1 MELENTLQLPDIWQ
15 QEAVRALK
23 AGQDVVVDAPT
34 GAGKTFIFEMMVK
47 ERLDGQLIYTVP
59 TRALANDKLYEWRA
73 KGWHVG
79 ITTGDLS
86 DKPNA
91 PIVVATLETQR
102 RGILHGKGPRMLIV
116 DEYQMLGDP
125 VRGSAYE
132 LILALAPLETQLLLL
147 SGSTGNPDE
156 IQQWLQRNGRDVVLI
171 RKRERPVPLEEVFF
185 DGLRARPPKKIRNF
199 WSKQIYK
206 ALDADLGPILIFAP
220 KRLAAEQLAHQL
232 AQDLDPEFPLH
243 LSEAQKQ
250 LAGNELR
257 KLLRSRVCYHHSGLS
272 YAQRAGVIEPLAK
285 AGQIQVIV
293 ATTGLGAGIN
303 FSMRCVFLM
312 DREYRALEEHRQLRP
327 DELLQMFGR
336 AGRRGLDQ
344 KGFILVAPNKPR
356 LQEARSMKLRRGNQ
370 VDWPSLIA
378 LMDVAVEQEK
388 CPVEATAHLTTN
400 LFSEQRI
407 PLGLRDFIAN
417 PPDSRKDQN
426 FENETKPSGQE
437 VIEILNS
444 QNTWE
449 RRKPKSRVPLYKAHI
464 LEDKKWVPALQLP
477 TSLSAIKC
485 GNLCKLPEKEKKT
498 YGRELPIAKIVEEEK
513 QDGLELL
520 KSFHRRVHNYF
531 KENEIKGKPPPKQ
544 LTRKQ
549 LQNRIVPLLPKLT
562 QGGRISDFVEKNG
575 ILTARLDYSEAPVLA
590 WQDSHGFAMLNPPT
604 RKRSADIPDAYKEFL
619 PNKTEQQDQKL
630 ETPAEIWFSLGLIDQ
645 KAHPTRR
652 GILFSYYQHGEG
664 LAIAAALEDPT
675 YAIDDLVWHL
685 ANLRAGHRFERY
697 VSSSARLGLICKET
711 YHRATY
717 SGYLRRGFPPHYGE
731 GAAEVLQA
739 LEGQPD
745 KTRDY
750 IDDDLRPGDIER
762 TTIEWRSILRQTAY
776 APPYEWERWQD
787 LQKAARKL
795 ISRQKN
801 ERLLENLPPLTPD
814 QRLRYEPQRID

>member
-15 QEAVRALK
+15 QDAVRALK
-23 AGQDVVVDAPT
+23 EGKDVVVDAPT
-34 GAGKTFIFEMMVK
+34 GAGKTLIFEMMAK
-47 ERLDGQLIYTVP
+47 ERLGGQLVYTVP

-102 RGILHGKGPRMLIV
+102 RSILHGKGPRLLII

-132 LILALAPLETQLLLL
+132 LILALAPTETQLLLL

-156 IQQWLQRNGRDVVLI
+156 IQQWLQRNGRDVALI
-171 RKRERPVPLEEVFF
+171 RKKDRPVPLEEIFF
-185 DGLRARPPKKIRNF
+185 DGLRTRPPKRIRNF
-199 WSKQIYK
+199 WSKQIFK

-220 KRLAAEQLAHQL
+220 KRLAAEQLAYQL
-232 AQDLDPEFPLH
+232 AQDLEPEFPLH

-257 KLLRSRVCYHHSGLS
+257 RLLRSRVCYHHSGLS
-272 YAQRAGVIEPLAK
+272 YSQRAGIIEPLAK

-303 FSMRCVFLM
+303 FSMRSVFLM
-312 DREYRALEEHRQLRP
+312 DREYRAHDEHRQLRP

-336 AGRRGLDQ
+336 AGRRGLDK
-344 KGFILVAPNKPR
+344 KGYILVAPNKPR

-378 LMDVAVEQEK
+378 LMEVAVSQGK
-388 CPVEATAHLTTN
+388 CPVEATAYLTN
-400 LFSEQRI
+400 HLFSEQRI

-417 PPDSRKDQN
+417 PPKEQPTR
-426 FENETKPSGQE
+426 EAEPTKSATGQE

-449 RRKPKSRVPLYKAHI
+449 RRKPKTRVPLVQAHI
-464 LEDKKWVPALQLP
+464 LENSRWIPALELP

-485 GNLCKLPEKEKKT
+485 GNLCKLPKKETKT
-498 YGRELPIAKIVEEEK
+498 YGRELPIAKLEDSENSHE
-513 QDGLELL
+513 LELL
-520 KSFHRRVHNYF
+520 KSFVRRVNHYF
-531 KENEIKGKPPPKQ
+531 KEHSIQGKPPPKQ

-549 LQNRIVPLLPKLT
+549 FQRRVVPMLPKLT
-562 QGGRISDFVEKNG
+562 QGGKVSEMVEKNG

-590 WQDSHGFAMLNPPT
+590 WLDSHGFAMLNPPT
-604 RKRSADIPDAYKEFL
+604 RRRSAEIPDAYKEFL
-619 PNKTEQQDQKL
+619 PTKTEQQDQTFD
-630 ETPAEIWFSLGLIDQ
+630 TPAKIWHSLGLIDA
-645 KAHPTRR
+645 KAQPTRR
-652 GILFSYYQHGEG
+652 GIIFSYYQHGEG
-664 LAIAAALEDPT
+664 LAIAAALEDHS
-675 YAIDDLVWHL
+675 YLIDDLVWHL

-697 VSSSARLGLICKET
+697 VSSSARLGLVCRET

-745 KTRDY
+745 KSRDF

-762 TTIEWRSILRQTAY
+762 SKIEWRSILRQTAY
-776 APPYEWERWQD
+776 APSYDWDRWQD

-795 ISRQKN
+795 INRQKN

>member
-1 MELENTLQLPDIWQ
+1 MEFENTLQLPDIWQ
-15 QEAVRALK
+15 QDAVRALK
-23 AGQDVVVDAPT
+23 AGKDVVVDAPT
-34 GAGKTFIFEMMVK
+34 GAGKTFIFEMMAK

-102 RGILHGKGPRMLIV
+102 RSILHGKGPRLLII

-125 VRGSAYE
+125 VRGSTYE
-132 LILALAPLETQLLLL
+132 LILALAPMETQLLLL

-156 IQQWLQRNGRDVVLI
+156 IQQWLQRNGRDVALI
-171 RKRERPVPLEEVFF
+171 RKKDRPVPLEEIFF
-185 DGLRARPPKKIRNF
+185 DGLRTRPPKRIRNY
-199 WSKQIYK
+199 WSKQIFK

-220 KRLAAEQLAHQL
+220 KRLAAEQLAYQL
-232 AQDLDPEFPLH
+232 AEDLEPEFPLH
-243 LSEAQKQ
+243 LSDAQKQ

-272 YAQRAGVIEPLAK
+272 YAQRAGIIEPLAK

-303 FSMRCVFLM
+303 FSMRSVFLM
-312 DREYRALEEHRQLRP
+312 DREYRAHDENRQLRP

-336 AGRRGLDQ
+336 AGRRGLDK

-378 LMDVAVEQEK
+378 LMEAAVSDGK
-388 CPVEATAHLTTN
+388 CPVEATVNLTQN

-417 PPDSRKDQN
+417 PPNLKREKEASSQLSA
-426 FENETKPSGQE
+426 SGQE

-444 QNTWE
+444 QNNWE
-449 RRKPKSRVPLYKAHI
+449 RRKPKTRVPLNQAHI
-464 LEDKKWVPALQLP
+464 LENSQWIPALQLP
-477 TSLSAIKC
+477 TSLSAIQC
-485 GNLCKLPEKEKKT
+485 GNLCKLPQKETKT
-498 YGRELPIAKIVEEEK
+498 YGRELPVAKVVSGENEI
-513 QDGLELL
+513 ELL
-520 KSFHRRVHNYF
+520 KSFVRRMILYF
-531 KENEIKGKPPPKQ
+531 KEHSLQGKPPPKQ
-544 LTRKQ
+544 LSRKQ
-549 LQNRIVPLLPKLT
+549 FQRRVIPMLSKLT
-562 QGGRISDFVEKNG
+562 QGGKVSDVVEKNG
-575 ILTARLDYSEAPVLA
+575 ILTVRLDYSEVPVLA
-590 WQDSHGFAMLNPPT
+590 WLDSHGFAMLNPPT
-604 RKRSADIPDAYKEFL
+604 RKRSAEIPDAYKEFL
-619 PNKTEQQDQKL
+619 PTKTEQSKQSF
-630 ETPAEIWFSLGLIDQ
+630 ETPAQIWYSLGLIDKQ
-645 KAHPTRR
+645 AHPTRR
-652 GILFSYYQHGEG
+652 GTIFSFYQHGEG

-675 YAIDDLVWHL
+675 YSIDDLIWHL

-697 VSSSARLGLICKET
+697 VSSSARLGLVCRET

-717 SGYLRRGFPPHYGE
+717 TGYLRRGFPPHYGE

-739 LEGQPD
+739 LEGTPD
-745 KTRDY
+745 KTRDF

-762 TTIEWRSILRQTAY
+762 SYIEWRSILRQTAY
-776 APPYEWERWQD
+776 APDYEWDRWQA

>member
-34 GAGKTFIFEMMVK
+34 GAGKTFIFEMMAK

-102 RGILHGKGPRMLIV
+102 RGILHGNGPRMLIV

-156 IQQWLQRNGRDVVLI
+156 IQQWLQRNGRDVALI
-171 RKRERPVPLEEVFF
+171 RKKERPVPLEEMFF

-232 AQDLDPEFPLH
+232 AQDLNPEFPLH
-243 LSEAQKQ
+243 LSEGQKQ

-303 FSMRCVFLM
+303 FSMRSVFLM

-356 LQEARSMKLRRGNQ
+356 LQEARTMKLKRGNQ

-378 LMDVAVEQEK
+378 LMDVAVEQRK

-417 PPDSRKDQN
+417 PPEAQGQQNSETDQ
-426 FENETKPSGQE
+426 TSTGQE

-444 QNTWE
+444 QNSWE
-449 RRKPKSRVPLYKAHI
+449 RRKPKARVPLHKAHI
-464 LEDKKWVPALQLP
+464 LEDRKWIPALQLP

-485 GNLCKLPEKEKKT
+485 GNLCKLPEKEQKT
-498 YGRELPIAKIVEEEK
+498 YGRELPIAKIEEEEN

-520 KSFHRRVHNYF
+520 KSFQRRVHKFF
-531 KENEIKGKPPPKQ
+531 KENEVKGKPPPKQ

-549 LQNRIVPLLPKLT
+549 LQRRVLPLLPKLT
-562 QGGRISDFVEKNG
+562 QGGKVSDLVEKNG
-575 ILTARLDYSEAPVLA
+575 ILTAQLDYSEAPVLA

-604 RKRSADIPDAYKEFL
+604 RKRSAEIPDAYKEFL
-619 PNKTEQQDQKL
+619 PNKTKQQDQKL

-739 LEGQPD
+739 LEGEPD

-776 APPYEWERWQD
+776 APSYDWERWQD

-801 ERLLENLPPLTPD
+801 ERLLEHLPPLTPD

>member
-15 QEAVRALK
+15 QDAVRALK

-34 GAGKTFIFEMMVK
+34 GAGKTFIFEMMAK

-102 RGILHGKGPRMLIV
+102 RSILHGKGPRLLII

-125 VRGSAYE
+125 VRGSTYE

-147 SGSTGNPDE
+147 SGSTANPDE
-156 IQQWLQRNGRDVVLI
+156 IQQWLQRNGRDVALI
-171 RKRERPVPLEEVFF
+171 RKKDRPVPLEEVFF
-185 DGLRARPPKKIRNF
+185 DGLRTRPPKRIRNF

-220 KRLAAEQLAHQL
+220 KRLAAEQLAYQL
-232 AQDLDPEFPLH
+232 AEDLEPEFPLH

-257 KLLRSRVCYHHSGLS
+257 RLLRSRVCYHHSGLS
-272 YAQRAGVIEPLAK
+272 YAQRAGIIEPLAK

-303 FSMRCVFLM
+303 FSMRSVFLM
-312 DREYRALEEHRQLRP
+312 DREYRAHDEHRQLRP

-344 KGFILVAPNKPR
+344 KGFILVAPGKPR

-378 LMDVAVEQEK
+378 LMEAAVSMGQS
-388 CPVEATAHLTTN
+388 PVEATAYLTN
-400 LFSEQRI
+400 HLFSEQRI

-417 PPDSRKDQN
+417 PPKLKPATQAPAP
-426 FENETKPSGQE
+426 TKASGQE

-444 QNTWE
+444 HNTWE
-449 RRKPKSRVPLYKAHI
+449 RRKPKTRVALHQAHI
-464 LEDKKWVPALQLP
+464 LENKDWIPALQLP

-485 GNLCKLPEKEKKT
+485 GNLCKLPKKEKKT
-498 YGRELPIAKIVEEEK
+498 YGREVPIAKMSGSENESEV
-513 QDGLELL
+513 ELL
-520 KSFHRRVHNYF
+520 KSFVKRMNLYF
-531 KENEIKGKPPPKQ
+531 KEHSIKSKPPPKQ
-544 LTRKQ
+544 LTRRQ
-549 LQNRIVPLLPKLT
+549 FQRRIIPMLPKLT
-562 QGGRISDFVEKNG
+562 QGGQLSELVEKNG
-575 ILTARLDYSEAPVLA
+575 ILTARLDYSQAPVMA
-590 WQDSHGFAMLNPPT
+590 WVDSQGFAMLNPPT
-604 RKRSADIPDAYKEFL
+604 RRRSAEIPDAYKEFL
-619 PNKTEQQDQKL
+619 PTKIEQASESF
-630 ETPAEIWFSLGLIDQ
+630 ETPARIWYSLGLIDT

-652 GILFSYYQHGEG
+652 GTIFSYYQHGEG
-664 LAIAAALEDPT
+664 LAIAAALEDEA
-675 YAIDDLVWHL
+675 YLIDDLVWHL

-697 VSSSARLGLICKET
+697 VSSSARLGLVCRET
-711 YHRATY
+711 FHRATY

-731 GAAEVLQA
+731 GAAEVLLA
-739 LEGQPD
+739 LEGSPD
-745 KTRDY
+745 KTRDF

-762 TTIEWRSILRQTAY
+762 TYIEWRSILRQTAY
-776 APPYEWERWQD
+776 APEYDWDRWQA
-787 LQKAARKL
+787 LQKGARKL

-814 QRLRYEPQRID
+814 QRLRYEPQRVD